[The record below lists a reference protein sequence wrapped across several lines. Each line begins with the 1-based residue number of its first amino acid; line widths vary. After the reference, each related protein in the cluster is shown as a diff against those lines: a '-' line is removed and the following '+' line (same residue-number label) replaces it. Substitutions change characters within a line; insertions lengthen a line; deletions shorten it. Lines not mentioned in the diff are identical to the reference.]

1 MKIWMKNYDNWWQLI
16 NWLLSVRIHYL
27 WNEMHFVWD
36 FGSTD
41 QIWLKKRILL
51 VTLLNPWVIEDNQL
65 WCPQVPDRL
74 EECRLECEAV
84 NWVNQ
89 YHQISVTLLHT
100 TIDWNWPD
108 TSGTLIPLSALAI
121 WWCTVR
127 WCSCGLDLD
136 TISYTKVINTC

>member
-16 NWLLSVRIHYL
+16 NWLLSFRIHYL

-89 YHQISVTLLHT
+89 YVTLLHT
-100 TIDWNWPD
+100 TIDWMELTWH
-108 TSGTLIPLSALAI
+108 I
-121 WWCTVR
+121 WN
-127 WCSCGLDLD
+127 
-136 TISYTKVINTC
+136 INTIVSSGHMMVHCEVMQLWLGSWHN